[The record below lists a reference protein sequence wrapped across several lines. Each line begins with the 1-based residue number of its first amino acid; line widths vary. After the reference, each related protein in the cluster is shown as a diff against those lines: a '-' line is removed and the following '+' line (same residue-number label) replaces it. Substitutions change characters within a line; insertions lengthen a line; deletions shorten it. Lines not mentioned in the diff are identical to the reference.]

1 MKNKHFNPAQRN
13 QGSKE
18 SKQKTVLR
26 RGALIRIAKESGA
39 IDRMNEL
46 LSAAYLLRSYATSLE
61 NECDEIMQS
70 CDLRV
75 GLLKQLAVRN
85 DSIFQA
91 YTDEFNK
98 CITDEQKRLA
108 LCEDYE
114 KFEEVFLAFSK
125 IEKKWEPKQIPE
137 EVMREI
143 LNDKSHEKV

>member
-1 MKNKHFNPAQRN
+1 MKNKHFNPTQRN

-18 SKQKTVLR
+18 SKQRTTIR
-26 RGALIRIAKESGA
+26 RGALVRIAKETGA

-61 NECDEIMQS
+61 NECDEIMQN
-70 CDLRV
+70 CDLRI

-98 CITDEQKRLA
+98 CITDGQKRLA
-108 LCEDYE
+108 LCEDFE
-114 KFEEVFLAFSK
+114 KFEEVFLDFSK
-125 IEKKWEPKQIPE
+125 IEKQWEPKQVSE
-137 EVMREI
+137 QRMKEI
-143 LNDKSHEKV
+143 LNIESHESD